1 MARPRFGQFGT
12 VGMDEAKQIAG
23 EKGMFVAGEDAA
35 LGKGAEATKGLAIYW
50 DKEIEYKLNC
60 LER

>member
-1 MARPRFGQFGT
+1 
-12 VGMDEAKQIAG
+12 MDEAKQIAG

-35 LGKGAEATKGLAIYW
+35 LGKGAEATKALAIYW